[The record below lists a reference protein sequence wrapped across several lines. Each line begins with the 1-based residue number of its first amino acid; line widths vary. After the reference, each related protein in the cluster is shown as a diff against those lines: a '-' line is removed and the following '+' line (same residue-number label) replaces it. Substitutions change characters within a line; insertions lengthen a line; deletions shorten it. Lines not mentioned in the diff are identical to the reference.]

1 MAALDGGRARPMLAG
16 VTIHADLS
24 GDWEG
29 HYVQDGRAHGISMR
43 VVQRG
48 QSFVGEMRDADT
60 LLAGSQKLDRTT
72 MGGDTMAERL
82 FGEVEILA
90 ELPERSVVEGEVQ
103 GRVVTVTKTYQGP
116 THTSVRLAGKTE
128 IVLQVTGHAV
138 RYLGTVA
145 YDGREL
151 AGHWSIDPKDGS
163 PRLRDRF
170 LLRRGGS

>member
-1 MAALDGGRARPMLAG
+1 MLAG
-16 VTIHADLS
+16 VTTHADLS

-29 HYVQDGRAHGISMR
+29 HYVQDGRTHGITMR
-43 VVQRG
+43 VAQRD

-60 LLAGSQKLDRTT
+60 LLAGSQKLDRAA

-82 FGEVEILA
+82 FGEIEILA
-90 ELPERSVVEGEVQ
+90 ELPERSIVEGEVQ
-103 GRVVTVTKTYQGP
+103 GRVVTFTKTYQGP

-145 YDGREL
+145 TDGREL
-151 AGHWSIDPKDGS
+151 AGHWSIEPKDGS
-163 PRLRDRF
+163 PRLRDRY
-170 LLRRGGS
+170 LLRRGGT